1 MNYPSSDS
9 GHRKIFILIDLQSI
23 WNVHYN
29 ILLQKMLAVGFSYM
43 IYWLRLDLPRPNIC
57 EKCSTCDNLPF
68 PVPQPS
74 NIWPLLTSGH
84 ASGPRLWFMFLCR
97 WHMLVISPWWYRKD
111 TKKEQLTNKE
121 SNILLSYSWLARS
134 YGCCIR
140 VISTW
145 YNIEY
150 MFTKSW
156 YKGVGLYL

>member
-97 WHMLVISPWWYRKD
+97 WYMLVISPWWYRKD
-111 TKKEQLTNKE
+111 TKK
-121 SNILLSYSWLARS
+121 SNSLIKKAISCYHILDWQDLMDVAFVLFQPDIILNTCSQKAD
-134 YGCCIR
+134 IK
-140 VISTW
+140 V
-145 YNIEY
+145 
-150 MFTKSW
+150 
-156 YKGVGLYL
+156 